1 MTKIT
6 DVKTFFVHGQLAT
19 EVHNERTR
27 NWIFVKVYTDDG
39 FEGIGECVNQGSR
52 TDLATGEVIKG
63 YRRWL
68 LGKDP
73 TMITYNRQ
81 ALVCSSG
88 FPLGAI
94 DMTALSGIEVALWDI
109 LGKKCGVPVYKLL
122 GGPCRDKIR
131 VYTHLFHHGKT
142 GTLEE
147 LAETASKVVKKG
159 YNAVKIDPNPPNF
172 GKKDPDLIKKEVFE
186 RVKAVRDAIGEDVLL
201 CVDYCGTEF
210 SPANVIKMA
219 QAIEPLNPFF
229 LEEPVLSD
237 NIGATAEVKA
247 KTSIPIA
254 TGERLISIY
263 GFRELI
269 ETKAVDI
276 VQPDPLLC
284 GGIRET
290 LKIAAMAEANYI
302 TVAPHM
308 PYGPVGV
315 AACVNIDSSITN
327 FLIQEYKPDDKPPR
341 SEIIVEP
348 IKLENGYLQLPKKP
362 GIGIELI
369 EDSFSKYPYEPFDR
383 EVTIREDGSIGFN
396 N

>member
-6 DVKTFFVHGQLAT
+6 DIKTFFVHGQLAT
-19 EVHNERTR
+19 RVHKGRRR

-39 FEGIGECVNQGSR
+39 LEGVGECVNQGSR
-52 TDLATGEVIKG
+52 VDLATGEVVKG

-73 TMITYNRQ
+73 TKITYNRQ
-81 ALVCSSG
+81 ALYSSSG

-109 LGKKCGVPVYKLL
+109 LGKKYGVPVYKLL

-131 VYTHLFHHGKT
+131 VYTSLFYHGRT
-142 GTLEE
+142 RTPEE
-147 LAETASKVVKKG
+147 LAETASKVVKDG
-159 YNAVKIDPNPPNF
+159 YTAVKMDPNPPDF
-172 GKKDPDLIKKEVFE
+172 GKKDPDRVTKEVFD
-186 RVKAVRDAIGEDVLL
+186 RVKAVRDAVGEDVLIG
-201 CVDYCGTEF
+201 VDYCATEF
-210 SPANVIKMA
+210 SPANVIKIA
-219 QAIEPLNPFF
+219 KAIEPLNPFF
-229 LEEPVLSD
+229 LEEPVLPD
-237 NIGATAEVKA
+237 NIRATAEVKDN
-247 KTSIPIA
+247 TSIPIA
-254 TGERLISIY
+254 TGERLLTIY
-263 GFRELI
+263 GFRELL

-290 LKIAAMAEANYI
+290 LKIAAMAEAHYI

-308 PYGPVGV
+308 PYGPVGL

-327 FLIQEYKPDDKPPR
+327 FLIQEYKPDDEPPR
-341 SEIIVEP
+341 SEVIVEP
-348 IKLENGYLQLPKKP
+348 IKFEKGYLQLPTTP
-362 GIGIELI
+362 GIGVELN
-369 EDSFSKYPYEPFDR
+369 EDSFEKYPYEPFDR
-383 EVTIREDGSIGFN
+383 EVIIREDGSIGFN